1 MRVAII
7 NSVYGSGSTGK
18 IVAEIENRVKQNGDE
33 CLCFY
38 GRKTGNE
45 QGREYFGSNLSVTF
59 HALFS
64 RIFGKQGLWSNKA
77 TKQLIKKLEEFKPDV
92 INLHNIHG
100 YYLNYKILFN
110 YLNKTDIKVYW
121 TLHDLWSITGHCA
134 YFEDCNYVNECKK
147 CKNKGVYPKAFI
159 DNTSKNFQLKKETFS
174 SLKNLTLICPS
185 QWIKNQMDNSFL
197 RDKEKIVINNGINLN
212 NYKVSFGDF
221 KEKYGLQNKKI
232 LLGVS
237 LQWSE
242 RKGLDTFNKLAND
255 LPEDYKIVLIGINGE
270 EVNKKI
276 LALPKTS
283 SLNELVNAYSS
294 SDIFVNP
301 TVMENLPTVN
311 IEALACGTP
320 VITYNTGGSA
330 EIIDENSGIAV
341 QKGDYQG
348 LLQAILNFDFGKYTS
363 ENCINRANNF
373 DKEKKYKEYYNLF
386 KGE

>member
-1 MRVAII
+1 M
-7 NSVYGSGSTGK
+7 
-18 IVAEIENRVKQNGDE
+18 
-33 CLCFY
+33 
-38 GRKTGNE
+38 
-45 QGREYFGSNLSVTF
+45 
-59 HALFS
+59 
-64 RIFGKQGLWSNKA
+64 
-77 TKQLIKKLEEFKPDV
+77 
-92 INLHNIHG
+92 
-100 YYLNYKILFN
+100 
-110 YLNKTDIKVYW
+110 
-121 TLHDLWSITGHCA
+121 
-134 YFEDCNYVNECKK
+134 
-147 CKNKGVYPKAFI
+147 
-159 DNTSKNFQLKKETFS
+159 
-174 SLKNLTLICPS
+174 
-185 QWIKNQMDNSFL
+185 
-197 RDKEKIVINNGINLN
+197 
-212 NYKVSFGDF
+212 
-221 KEKYGLQNKKI
+221 QNKKI